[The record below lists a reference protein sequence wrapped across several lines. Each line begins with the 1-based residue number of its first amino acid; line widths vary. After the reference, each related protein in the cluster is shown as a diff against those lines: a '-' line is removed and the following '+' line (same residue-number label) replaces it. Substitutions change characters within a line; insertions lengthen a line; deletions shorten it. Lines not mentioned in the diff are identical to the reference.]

1 MPAYPRLISPVPAPS
16 SSAAPVPTASPSIPA
31 TSEHE
36 HSSPEPYWPRL
47 ARALML
53 LFLAVSLHV
62 WVVRSPEPQ
71 EPVYATL
78 ASRLVASVLVS
89 PPLPLA
95 PPLRPIMSRRWSA
108 GRRVI
113 IQTSVLNV
121 PPVPG
126 PPVSS
131 PAVDPRL
138 VAVGTSGT
146 TIGWATDT
154 PDVAPRLA
162 PAAPPARATLDD
174 SPSLAASAESR
185 PAPMIA
191 AFTTMPAAR
200 ASNPV
205 HRSVPGSPRVVR
217 KSCCAPC
224 RSERSGPDRSGGRA
238 GPPEGGRPRRGA
250 RIHARARAAR
260 RPCHQGGLSI
270 RRRSQASAIVRGCRG
285 TAVPVGLLRRV
296 LFLIGTRRQRVVSW
310 QFDVPAQN
318 WIASPPIHGSG
329 VGVQPSAGWGRMADS
344 RGADSVDGR
353 VGRSA
358 VGSRQVSQSAVCK
371 ICDS

>member
-1 MPAYPRLISPVPAPS
+1 
-16 SSAAPVPTASPSIPA
+16 
-31 TSEHE
+31 
-36 HSSPEPYWPRL
+36 
-47 ARALML
+47 ML

-62 WVVRSPEPQ
+62 WGVRSPEPQ
-71 EPVYATL
+71 EPVYAML

-95 PPLRPIMSRRWSA
+95 PPLRPIMSQRWSA
-108 GRRVI
+108 GRRVT

-174 SPSLAASAESR
+174 SPSLAVSAESR

-191 AFTTMPAAR
+191 AFTTIDPLREPRIQSTAPSLDGLALSASRVALPADRKEADPTDPADEQGR
-200 ASNPV
+200 QTEVVLA
-205 HRSVPGSPRVVR
+205 VVR
-217 KSCCAPC
+217 EYTRAL
-224 RSERSGPDRSGGRA
+224 ERLDVHATKAVYPSVDDRR
-238 GPPEGGRPRRGA
+238 
-250 RIHARARAAR
+250 
-260 RPCHQGGLSI
+260 L
-270 RRRSQASAIVRGCRG
+270 RRSFEDVETQRFQLA
-285 TAVPVGLLRRV
+285 LLRRV

-344 RGADSVDGR
+344 RGADSVDDSSQPAGHER
-353 VGRSA
+353 KPAAPAPSDTAASPPVA
-358 VGSRQVSQSAVCK
+358 CPECAHPCQTLVSQGDVVSIYRCPICGHLSAPVK
-371 ICDS
+371 ER